1 MTRKR
6 PSQESSGYF
15 RSLINHSQIAIT
27 VIDADGRL
35 VLFSQGAEK
44 LTGYSSD
51 EVIGKHI
58 SAFYPDSDV
67 LASMQTALLKDGKI
81 ENLETEV
88 LRRDGTTVPI
98 LISISVLKD
107 KEGNP
112 TGSIG
117 VSTDMSQIKETMRSL
132 HRLEDLHADTI
143 ANIDEVIFVMDCDL
157 NILDVNNRVF
167 ELTHGRHERKDLIG
181 KNLKDMFAFTVTDGV
196 VNHYKKVLH
205 TGAPVVTVEN
215 VESDG
220 HDYYYEVR
228 RLPIKDKEGNIARML
243 CVLKDITET
252 KEIHEEI
259 LARNRELAVIND
271 IAATVSMSLKLDDI
285 LGAAL
290 DKSMEI
296 LGKSQSGIFLH
307 DDETNCLR
315 LAACRNIPAS
325 VLGDESGMNPENC
338 LCGYAFR
345 KGELVQVKDY
355 DKDDRFTG
363 SRKKSN
369 RVIVVPIP
377 HHERMLGVMFFYPD
391 RESEPSESELR
402 LLTAVGHQVGVAIE
416 NAHLYQKLQDSY
428 LETIKALAL
437 AVDAKDPYTRD
448 HSEKVRKW
456 AVKIAESL
464 GLTEDSVRDIN
475 YASLL
480 HDLGKLSTSELVLNK
495 PGKLTD
501 EEYEEIRQHPLAGS
515 KMLTNIPILKGAQKI
530 VLCHHEFFG
539 GGGYPHGMRG
549 RDIPLGSRIIAVADA
564 FEAMTA
570 DRPYRPALDRETAK
584 RKLRELGGTQFD
596 PEIVEIFLSILEEDE
611 KESK

>member
-1 MTRKR
+1 MNREKAG
-6 PSQESSGYF
+6 QESTGYF
-15 RSLINHSQIAIT
+15 RSLINYSQIAIT
-27 VIDADGRL
+27 VIDADGKL

-44 LTGYSSD
+44 LTGYSSH

-58 SAFYPDSDV
+58 STFYPDPDV
-67 LASMQTALLKDGKI
+67 LARVQNALLKKGKI
-81 ENLETEV
+81 ENFETEV
-88 LRRDGTTVPI
+88 LKKDGATVPI
-98 LISISVLKD
+98 LISISLLKD
-107 KEGNP
+107 REGKP

-117 VSTDMSQIKETMRSL
+117 VSTDLTQMKETMRSL
-132 HRLEDLHADTI
+132 HRLEDLHSDTI
-143 ANIDEVIFVMDCDL
+143 ASIDEVIFVMDCGL
-157 NILDVNNRVF
+157 NILDVNKRIF
-167 ELTHGRHERKDLIG
+167 ELTHGRYKRKDLIG
-181 KNLKDMFAFTVTDGV
+181 KNLKDMFPFTVTDGV
-196 VNHYKKVLH
+196 VNHYKKVLL
-205 TGAPVVTVEN
+205 TGGPVVTVED

-228 RLPIKDKEGNIARML
+228 RLPIKDKDGNITRML

-252 KEIHEEI
+252 KEIQEEI

-271 IAATVSMSLKLDDI
+271 IAATVSRSLKLDDV

-315 LAACRNIPAS
+315 LAACRNIPRS
-325 VLGDESGMNPENC
+325 VVGDESRLSPENC
-338 LCGYAFR
+338 LCGYAFM
-345 KGELVQVKDY
+345 KGELVQLKDY
-355 DKDDRFTG
+355 DKDERFTG

-369 RVIVVPIP
+369 RVIIVPIP
-377 HHERMLGVMFFYPD
+377 HHERMLGVMFFYPE
-391 RESEPSESELR
+391 RESEPSEAELR

-448 HSEKVRKW
+448 HSERVRKW
-456 AVKIAESL
+456 AVRIAESI
-464 GLTEDSVRDIN
+464 GLAEDSVRDIN

-480 HDLGKLSTSELVLNK
+480 HDLGKLGTSELVLNK

-515 KMLTNIPILKGAQKI
+515 NMLTNIPILKGAQKI

-539 GGGYPHGMRG
+539 GGGYPRGMTG
-549 RDIPLGSRIIAVADA
+549 KDIPLGSRIIAVADA

-570 DRPYRPALDRETAK
+570 DRPYRPALDPETAK

-596 PEIVEIFLSILEEDE
+596 PEIVEIFLSLLQEDE
-611 KESK
+611 KEKK